1 MMKDMNWIYNLIR
14 EERERQCA
22 LEGFTNEHDD
32 MQTHGELALAAAYYA
47 APQRWREPLPTLL
60 WPWLASEFHPT
71 PENRQRELIKA
82 AALIVAEIERLSR
95 KDEKDSIN
103 AR

>member
-1 MMKDMNWIYNLIR
+1 MNQIYNLIR

-22 LEGFTNEHDD
+22 IEGFTNEHDD
-32 MQTHGELALAAAYYA
+32 FWAHQELARAAAYYA
-47 APQRWREPLPTLL
+47 TPRKWRDNLPNLL
-60 WPWLASEFHPT
+60 WPFLTKWFKPT

-103 AR
+103 SR